1 MSSQSIINELNQSLQ
16 KYNFAITDQ
25 YQHNNRLELVI
36 SQNNALPIDL
46 IIDYHYG
53 RAFKF
58 QLNPPKSFG
67 IEYLDLIYTI
77 TRQIQRTLFKI
88 NPKIIKDTV
97 IHHCQNPILRKKD

>member
-16 KYNFAITDQ
+16 Q
-25 YQHNNRLELVI
+25 YDFEVTAQYHHNNRLELVI
-36 SQNNALPIDL
+36 SQNDALPIDL

-53 RAFKF
+53 NPFKF

-67 IEYLDLIYTI
+67 TEYLDLIYTI

-97 IHHCQNPILRKKD
+97 IRHWQNPILRKKD